1 VLQYIKAQIV
11 KRFSVIYCI
20 TLRRMVMDNSRFL
33 KVWVI
38 AVVLAMVLIFGAMAE
53 AQFPTSYY
61 YTNPLYYSSYGY
73 FNTINGYLLG
83 YLPYTP
89 FLGPDAAYAYNS
101 AGIPTYPYVTSPYQ
115 TTFPYTTLPG
125 TIIPYAR
132 FDYPSYVYGS
142 PDFYLSWVLLQ

>member
-1 VLQYIKAQIV
+1 
-11 KRFSVIYCI
+11 
-20 TLRRMVMDNSRFL
+20 MDISRFL

-38 AVVLAMVLIFGAMAE
+38 IAALAIGFVLMVGPMAQ

-61 YTNPLYYSSYGY
+61 YTNPLYYSNYGY

-83 YLPYTP
+83 YLPFTP
-89 FLGPDAAYAYNS
+89 FATADVASVYNL
-101 AGIPTYPYVTSPYQ
+101 AGIPTFPYFGSPYQ

>member
-1 VLQYIKAQIV
+1 MEISRIV
-11 KRFSVIYCI
+11 K
-20 TLRRMVMDNSRFL
+20 
-33 KVWVI
+33 VWMIVALLAI
-38 AVVLAMVLIFGAMAE
+38 GVVLISGPVAQ

-61 YTNPLYYSSYGY
+61 YTNPQYYSSYGY

-83 YLPYTP
+83 YLPFTP
-89 FLGPDAAYAYNS
+89 FLGPAAASTYNY

-132 FDYPSYVYGS
+132 FDYPTYVYGS
-142 PDFYLSWVLLQ
+142 PDYYLSWVLIQ